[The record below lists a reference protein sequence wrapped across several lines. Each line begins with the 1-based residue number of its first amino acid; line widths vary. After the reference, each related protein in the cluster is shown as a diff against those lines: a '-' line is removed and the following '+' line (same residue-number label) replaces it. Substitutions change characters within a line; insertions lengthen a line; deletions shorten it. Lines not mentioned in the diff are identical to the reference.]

1 MADTS
6 PARQIW
12 AILAPLA
19 ALAGLAFL
27 HYRRKG
33 GGKYYSLWKVSKFFI
48 GKNRQIGEIFFL
60 VENEGKSVKK
70 AVLAAESNIE
80 EESISDE
87 NEELLHEGKSSK
99 IISTKNIFCFRCWI
113 RGSIEG
119 SAKIT

>member
-33 GGKYYSLWKVSKFFI
+33 GGKSYFYEHDIWRFFNTQHL
-48 GKNRQIGEIFFL
+48 KYFL

-87 NEELLHEGKSSK
+87 NEELLHEGKSS
-99 IISTKNIFCFRCWI
+99 
-113 RGSIEG
+113 
-119 SAKIT
+119 

>member
-33 GGKYYSLWKVSKFFI
+33 GGKSYFQEEFEDFSRSRIY
-48 GKNRQIGEIFFL
+48 FL

-70 AVLAAESNIE
+70 AVLVAESNIE

-87 NEELLHEGKSSK
+87 NEELLHEGELSIMSSVTSM
-99 IISTKNIFCFRCWI
+99 IFRC
-113 RGSIEG
+113 
-119 SAKIT
+119 

>member
-33 GGKYYSLWKVSKFFI
+33 GGKSYFHEHTIFEDFEKTWKVKY
-48 GKNRQIGEIFFL
+48 FL

-87 NEELLHEGKSSK
+87 NEELLHEGESS
-99 IISTKNIFCFRCWI
+99 
-113 RGSIEG
+113 
-119 SAKIT
+119 